1 MRPPSG
7 PMRAAARRRVRSS
20 QRGLTSVEI
29 AAGVAVLGSLLAVAV
44 PAFVRNMH
52 ASHLVEATDGLAHIQ
67 EGAAQCVRTTGALPP
82 AAPLTP
88 QPVPRGERVV
98 DPPGIWEQPGW
109 KAVDFRAAPE
119 GLAHRYSFE
128 TELPAGTGAREL
140 VARAH
145 GDLDG
150 DGVLSTFE
158 VRVRQDSEH
167 EATAVPGMIVEQEL
181 E

>member
-1 MRPPSG
+1 
-7 PMRAAARRRVRSS
+7 MRARRAANRRSLARE
-20 QRGLTSVEI
+20 RGLTSVEI

-44 PAFVRNMH
+44 PAFVRNVH
-52 ASHLVEATDGLAHIQ
+52 ASHFVEATDGLAHIQ
-67 EGAAQCVRTTGALPP
+67 EGAGQCVHATGALPP

-88 QPVPRGERVV
+88 PAVPRGERVV
-98 DPPGIWEQPGW
+98 DAPGTWDQPGW

-119 GLAHRYSFE
+119 GMAHRYAFE
-128 TELPAGTGAREL
+128 METPPREL

-150 DGVLSTFE
+150 DGVVSTFE
-158 VRVRQDSEH
+158 VRVRQEGA
-167 EATAVPGMIVEQEL
+167 EAQSVPGMIVDQEL